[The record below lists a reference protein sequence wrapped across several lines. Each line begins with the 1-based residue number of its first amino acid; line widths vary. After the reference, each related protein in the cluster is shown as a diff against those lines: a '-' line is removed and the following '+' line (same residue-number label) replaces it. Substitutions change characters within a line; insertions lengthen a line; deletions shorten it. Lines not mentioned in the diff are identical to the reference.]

1 MSFERVAPL
10 LLPAAGGP
18 GVVVR
23 AGEEWRLEDADAAAI
38 VWGREPTSTRVGPKL
53 VRYAFNRERALT
65 QLCRRPPARLSLSG
79 VHRWYYAFVEA
90 RHLPATV
97 SRLRGGA
104 VVELAREPGAPRV
117 LDAAPRAAGVSTRL
131 ARFHI
136 GSGGQ
141 IVARAL
147 LDTGQNAVLRV
158 ARAGSPAD
166 PARQASA
173 LERLAPLEIAH
184 VPHPLGQGY
193 AGLTSWTA
201 ESRLAGRPPAALSP
215 SLVAAVGEF
224 CLRLPR
230 AARPPEAFAA
240 DMSAL
245 VRHLP
250 RLADDLLELEAR
262 TAPVIADLPS
272 VLRHGDLWRGN
283 LLVDHERLIGVVD
296 WDTWHPD
303 GVPGTDLLHLVA
315 FARALATRRSLA
327 EVLSQRPWE
336 DELFAVATRRYWTEM
351 GFHPS
356 RDILEA
362 IAVASWAGHTVANL
376 DRYPESVSDDV
387 WLGQHVKPLLR
398 PLRS

>member
-1 MSFERVAPL
+1 
-10 LLPAAGGP
+10 
-18 GVVVR
+18 
-23 AGEEWRLEDADAAAI
+23 
-38 VWGREPTSTRVGPKL
+38 
-53 VRYAFNRERALT
+53 
-65 QLCRRPPARLSLSG
+65 
-79 VHRWYYAFVEA
+79 
-90 RHLPATV
+90 
-97 SRLRGGA
+97 
-104 VVELAREPGAPRV
+104 
-117 LDAAPRAAGVSTRL
+117 
-131 ARFHI
+131 
-136 GSGGQ
+136 
-141 IVARAL
+141 
-147 LDTGQNAVLRV
+147 
-158 ARAGSPAD
+158 
-166 PARQASA
+166 
-173 LERLAPLEIAH
+173 
-184 VPHPLGQGY
+184 
-193 AGLTSWTA
+193 
-201 ESRLAGRPPAALSP
+201 
-215 SLVAAVGEF
+215 
-224 CLRLPR
+224 
-230 AARPPEAFAA
+230 
-240 DMSAL
+240 MSAL